1 MHFNASFKSIKYPL
15 KVDISTGDVITPRE
29 IRYNYTSHLENEKI
43 EIWAYTMETVVAE
56 KLETVIT
63 RGIANTRMKD
73 FYDLYI
79 LQDKNIE
86 INIAT
91 LKLAFTNTAKYRN
104 VIFYKKGKL
113 DKKYCLQQIHKIGKN
128 QRMQGLWQR
137 YEKKI
142 LLQKTLLLIKLFQL
156 QRVGL
161 IDLSAMNKSFK

>member
-91 LKLAFTNTAKYRN
+91 SVSYTHL
-104 VIFYKKGKL
+104 
-113 DKKYCLQQIHKIGKN
+113 
-128 QRMQGLWQR
+128 
-137 YEKKI
+137 
-142 LLQKTLLLIKLFQL
+142 TLPTTPY
-156 QRVGL
+156 V
-161 IDLSAMNKSFK
+161 

>member
-1 MHFNASFKSIKYPL
+1 MKMKNIRAT
-15 KVDISTGDVITPRE
+15 VCISTGDVITPRE

-113 DKKYCLQQIHKIGKN
+113 DKKYCLQQIHKIEKD

-137 YEKKI
+137 YEKKHPFAENI
-142 LLQKTLLLIKLFQL
+142 TFDRI
-156 QRVGL
+156 V
-161 IDLSAMNKSFK
+161 SAAKNWINRLVSNE

>member
-113 DKKYCLQQIHKIGKN
+113 DKEYCLQQIHKIEKS

-137 YEKKI
+137 YEKKHPFAESI
-142 LLQKTLLLIKLFQL
+142 TFDQT
-156 QRVGL
+156 V
-161 IDLSAMNKSFK
+161 SAAKSWINRLVSNE